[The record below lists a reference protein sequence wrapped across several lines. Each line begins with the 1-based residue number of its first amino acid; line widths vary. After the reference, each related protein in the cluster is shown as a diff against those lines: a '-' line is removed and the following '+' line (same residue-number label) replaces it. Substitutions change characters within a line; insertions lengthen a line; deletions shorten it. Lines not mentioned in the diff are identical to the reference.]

1 MVLLQPNRKR
11 SFMSPPDTLSFEKAF
26 SRLEEILEK
35 MNGGSLSLEDSIRL
49 YEEADKLIQLC
60 SGKLIQA
67 EAKIEMLV
75 KNREGDLLL
84 SEAGTPLTQPL
95 LSSSRLD

>member
-1 MVLLQPNRKR
+1 MNQ
-11 SFMSPPDTLSFEKAF
+11 PDTLSFEKAF

-60 SGKLIQA
+60 NSKLVQA

-75 KNREGDLLL
+75 KNREGDLLVSETGSPIKEPL
-84 SEAGTPLTQPL
+84 STVSQR
-95 LSSSRLD
+95 LS